1 VRQQRGE
8 EGSFYHHLTS
18 VREGQVDTQCMKYFN
33 ARQRTHLQDDADRA
47 AFRNIMDPGLLVLCC
62 FGQDRQRIN
71 MEYFRTLEDCCRVR
85 AVVTGHHAQSD
96 DDKHVGM
103 CKSIPT
109 SCCYAIGMS
118 VKLTVNL
125 CPEHGLCNRARGT
138 VVDIVYPNG
147 GGYVPPPLASSD
159 DPTVFPIVIVD
170 FPDYTRHPLYPER
183 LMLAARSRASILLTQ
198 N

>member
-1 VRQQRGE
+1 
-8 EGSFYHHLTS
+8 
-18 VREGQVDTQCMKYFN
+18 
-33 ARQRTHLQDDADRA
+33 
-47 AFRNIMDPGLLVLCC
+47 
-62 FGQDRQRIN
+62 

>member
-1 VRQQRGE
+1 MA
-8 EGSFYHHLTS
+8 
-18 VREGQVDTQCMKYFN
+18 C
-33 ARQRTHLQDDADRA
+33 
-47 AFRNIMDPGLLVLCC
+47 NIMDPGLLVLCC

-109 SCCYAIGMS
+109 SCCYAIGMC

-125 CPEHGLCNRARGT
+125 CPEHGLCGED
-138 VVDIVYPNG
+138 VHGNG
-147 GGYVPPPLASSD
+147 VQDDRPFAS
-159 DPTVFPIVIVD
+159 
-170 FPDYTRHPLYPER
+170 R
-183 LMLAARSRASILLTQ
+183 
-198 N
+198 